1 MMLLFLRDVGEN
13 NMTWSILVLLREW
26 YLSFAFCLKHFIR
39 WLAIAVGHQKG
50 SMVGEKRQTEEKTLC
65 RHLCIPVCMYVCENV
80 CTCMSVGICI
90 SIVSTCPGTY
100 LGSISTYA
108 RMHAYLYY
116 YASMKSSMHVN
127 VSVYTY
133 VTHGWLML
141 AELSSQ
147 TIHVWKKDQNIGA
160 KDIGRVGWS
169 LVGLLTLMSCLTCVI

>member
-1 MMLLFLRDVGEN
+1 ML
-13 NMTWSILVLLREW
+13 
-26 YLSFAFCLKHFIR
+26 
-39 WLAIAVGHQKG
+39 
-50 SMVGEKRQTEEKTLC
+50 EKTIWLEAFWYFC
-65 RHLCIPVCMYVCENV
+65 VNDTCLLPFAWNTSYDGWPLLWGTKKDQWWGKNVKQKRKLYAGICAFLYACMYVRMCV
-80 CTCMSVGICI
+80 HACRW
-90 SIVSTCPGTY
+90 VSAYLSY